1 MDLPLKKPLAVEVA
15 EPAAERRSI
24 RTRPLILIGE
34 RHEWMARS
42 LASVV
47 APRGFDVTHA
57 FTAESLIRT
66 ARQRRPDLI
75 VLGAKLPGRDGIR
88 LCRDLQA
95 LAEVGAVTPILV
107 LTSLQVSH
115 SDRLEFLQAGAWDCI
130 RFPEQVPELLA
141 KLQTFSRAK
150 ATADVG
156 LREGLL
162 DPETGL
168 YNQRGIFRR
177 ARDETA
183 EAWRYLTPLATL
195 VLAPDPAME
204 ERVLEDPAALATV
217 VERTSEVLRAETRSS
232 DVLARLDRCR
242 FGIVTPSTNGE
253 GAITFAHRLIEQ
265 LDAHLVGCVV
275 GGNTPRFQVGCYGVD
290 DIRSEGIDAE
300 TLMQRAETALA
311 HARTE
316 GTERRIH
323 LFGEPRASD

>member
-1 MDLPLKKPLAVEVA
+1 MDLPLKQPLEVEVA
-15 EPAAERRSI
+15 DPVAERRRL

-42 LASVV
+42 LASVL

-75 VLGAKLPGRDGIR
+75 VLGAKLPGRDGVR
-88 LCRDLQA
+88 LCRDMQA

-115 SDRLEFLQAGAWDCI
+115 TDRLEFLQAGAWDCI

-141 KLQTFSRAK
+141 KLQTFARAK
-150 ATADVG
+150 TTADVG

-195 VLAPDPAME
+195 VLAPDPVAE
-204 ERVLEDPAALATV
+204 DRVMDDPAALATL

-253 GAITFAHRLIEQ
+253 GAVTFAHRLIDR
-265 LDAHLVGCVV
+265 LDAHLVGCLVA
-275 GGNTPRFQVGCYGVD
+275 GDTPRFQVGCYGVD

-300 TLMQRAETALA
+300 KLMRRAETALT
-311 HARTE
+311 HARSE
-316 GTERRIH
+316 GPEHRVH
-323 LFGEPRASD
+323 LFGAPRASD

>member
-1 MDLPLKKPLAVEVA
+1 MDLPLRKPPVA
-15 EPAAERRSI
+15 EEVEPATERRLL

-47 APRGFDVTHA
+47 APRGFDVAHA
-57 FTAESLIRT
+57 FTANSLVRT

-95 LAEVGAVTPILV
+95 LAEVGAVTPIVV
-107 LTSLQVSH
+107 LTSVRVGH
-115 SDRLEFLQAGAWDCI
+115 TDRLEFLQAGAWDCI
-130 RFPEQVPELLA
+130 QFPEQVPELLA
-141 KLQTFSRAK
+141 KIQTFARAK

-183 EAWRYLTPLATL
+183 EAWRYLTPLAAL
-195 VLAPDPAME
+195 VMAPDPATE
-204 ERVLEDPAALATV
+204 EHIADDPQALALL

-232 DVLARLDRCR
+232 DVLARLDRSR
-242 FGIVTPSTNGE
+242 FGIVTPSTNGN
-253 GAITFAHRLIEQ
+253 GAVTFAQRLIER
-265 LDAHLVGCVV
+265 LDEHLAGCIP
-275 GGNTPRFQVGCYGVD
+275 GMEPPRFQIGCFGVD
-290 DIRSEGIDAE
+290 DIRADDVDAE
-300 TLMQRAETALA
+300 TLVRRAESALTQV
-311 HARTE
+311 RSRE
-316 GTERRIH
+316 GEQRVYLYGSPQAT
-323 LFGEPRASD
+323 D